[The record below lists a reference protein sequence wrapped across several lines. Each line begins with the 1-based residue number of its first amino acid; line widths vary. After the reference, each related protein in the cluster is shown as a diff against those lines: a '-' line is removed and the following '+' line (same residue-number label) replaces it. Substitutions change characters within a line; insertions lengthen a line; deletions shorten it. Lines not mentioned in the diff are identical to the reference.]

1 MDFIFLTFKTLPKWT
16 FYFLIYG
23 KSYVLKA
30 KDYLGIR
37 VVFILHMD
45 NYFLTFP
52 LLCGGMPN
60 ELVLSLRLVE
70 FILIVHLQVVAA

>member
-30 KDYLGIR
+30 KDDLGIR
-37 VVFILHMD
+37 AVFILVVD
-45 NYFLTFP
+45 NSFLDFC
-52 LLCGGMPN
+52 LYVGDWWIN
-60 ELVLSLRLVE
+60 Q
-70 FILIVHLQVVAA
+70 FWA